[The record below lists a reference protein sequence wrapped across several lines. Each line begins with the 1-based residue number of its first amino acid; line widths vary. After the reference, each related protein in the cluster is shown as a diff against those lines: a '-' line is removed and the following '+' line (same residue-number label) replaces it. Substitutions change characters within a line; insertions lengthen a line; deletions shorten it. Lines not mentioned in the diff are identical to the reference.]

1 MMTVARSIER
11 AARRY
16 ARSTAVVDGDRRLSF
31 AETDRRANRLANALA
46 GLSAEPGAR
55 IALLM
60 NNRLEYVECDFGIVK
75 AGKVRVAINPR
86 LVDHEREYILAD
98 SGAETLI
105 FDSVFADFAIEA
117 SRSLPELKNLIA
129 IGGPVS
135 GTADYDDVLAAGS
148 DRAPVIRRAPGD
160 PNYIMYTSGTSGRPK
175 GATIT
180 DAGRIAGAVNM
191 LLDELDPRPRDAMLH
206 VGSMCHGSGS
216 KVLAYFIRG
225 ARNVTLPKFEPDSFL
240 DTVRDEGVTGTFV
253 VPTMIGMLLDAC
265 RGREVDTG
273 RLRNVTYGGAP
284 IAPAR
289 LAEALDVFGSIF
301 VQVYG
306 SCEAPHPVMVLDRDD
321 HAAALAR
328 GDQRLTTVG
337 RPATLVETRL
347 VRESGTD
354 AAPGEP
360 GELWVRGPNVM
371 AGYWGNPGAT
381 DAVFSDRWY
390 KTGDVAVCD
399 EDGYHYIV
407 DRVRD
412 MVITG
417 GLNVYPAE
425 VEAALSRHPAVGE
438 VAVIGVPDD
447 RWGESVKA
455 VVVLREG
462 TAATAEDL
470 AAFCGENLAGYKK
483 PRSFDFV
490 DSLPTGSTGKILKR
504 ELARQYWEG
513 KGRRVN

>member
-1 MMTVARSIER
+1 MTVAP
-11 AARRY
+11 A
-16 ARSTAVVDGDRRLSF
+16 
-31 AETDRRANRLANALA
+31 
-46 GLSAEPGAR
+46 
-55 IALLM
+55 
-60 NNRLEYVECDFGIVK
+60 
-75 AGKVRVAINPR
+75 
-86 LVDHEREYILAD
+86 
-98 SGAETLI
+98 
-105 FDSVFADFAIEA
+105 
-117 SRSLPELKNLIA
+117 
-129 IGGPVS
+129 
-135 GTADYDDVLAAGS
+135 
-148 DRAPVIRRAPGD
+148 
-160 PNYIMYTSGTSGRPK
+160 
-175 GATIT
+175 
-180 DAGRIAGAVNM
+180 
-191 LLDELDPRPRDAMLH
+191 
-206 VGSMCHGSGS
+206 
-216 KVLAYFIRG
+216 
-225 ARNVTLPKFEPDSFL
+225 
-240 DTVRDEGVTGTFV
+240 TGT
-253 VPTMIGMLLDAC
+253 
-265 RGREVDTG
+265 
-273 RLRNVTYGGAP
+273 
-284 IAPAR
+284 
-289 LAEALDVFGSIF
+289 
-301 VQVYG
+301 
-306 SCEAPHPVMVLDRDD
+306 
-321 HAAALAR
+321 
-328 GDQRLTTVG
+328 
-337 RPATLVETRL
+337 
-347 VRESGTD
+347 
-354 AAPGEP
+354 P

-381 DAVFSDRWY
+381 DEVFSDRWY

-462 TAATAEDL
+462 TAATAGEL